1 MIPDMA
7 TIATLRREYAT
18 CFGCGSDNEIGIQ
31 LDGFTVEGSLV
42 TAPFVPRPQFAGFA
56 GILHGGVL
64 ATVLDEIS
72 AWSAMLTE
80 GVFVFTATLD
90 IRYQKKATVDEVF
103 TLTGRV
109 IERRGKRLSIEGKVL
124 SGTSTVARSEG
135 LFVVAKEV
143 QASDAIEG

>member
-1 MIPDMA
+1 MIPDTD
-7 TIATLRREYAT
+7 TIAMLRREYAT
-18 CFGCGSDNEIGIQ
+18 CFGCGSDNSVGIG
-31 LDGFTVEGSLV
+31 LDGFAVDGSLV
-42 TAPFVPRPQFAGFA
+42 TAPFVPRPQFAGFE

-103 TLTGRV
+103 TLTGTV
-109 IERRGKRLSIEGKVL
+109 SERRGKRLSIEAKVL
-124 SGTSTVARSEG
+124 SESGTVAQSHG
-135 LFVVAKEV
+135 LFVVAKEIH
-143 QASDAIEG
+143 QGNPSR

>member
-1 MIPDMA
+1 MQPDMA
-7 TIATLRREYAT
+7 TIETLRREYAT
-18 CFGCGSDNEIGIQ
+18 CFGCGSDNEIGIR
-31 LDGFTVEGSLV
+31 LTGFEVHGAMV
-42 TAPFVPRPQFAGFA
+42 TAPFVPRPQFAGFE

-103 TLTGRV
+103 TLTGMV
-109 IERRGKRLSIEGKVL
+109 TERRGRRLSIEAKVL
-124 SGTSTVARSEG
+124 SGTATVAQSQG
-135 LFVVAKEV
+135 LFVVAMEV
-143 QASDAIEG
+143 PSVETIGD

>member
-1 MIPDMA
+1 MTPDMA
-7 TIATLRREYAT
+7 TIAMLRREYAT

-31 LDGFTVEGSLV
+31 LDGFEVDGSLV
-42 TAPFVPRPQFAGFA
+42 TAPFVPRPQFAGFE
-56 GILHGGVL
+56 GIIHGGVL

-103 TLTGRV
+103 TLTATV
-109 IERRGKRLSIEGKVL
+109 TERRGRRLSIEAKVL
-124 SGTSTVARSEG
+124 SGTVTVAQSQG
-135 LFVVAKEV
+135 LFVVAKEIR
-143 QASDAIEG
+143 QAEAISS